1 MRRGRINDPYGE
13 HDFGA
18 VEINKPPAMAMAI
31 SGSLATL
38 CIVNTYGLFA
48 VMTTKREEIVIEG
61 SDDGVEWREYTFKY
75 KPSDVKQRPRW
86 NFPHQ
91 PRLDWQMW
99 FAALESPTRLPWFAH
114 FLQRIL
120 ENSPQ
125 VTELL
130 ESNPFPDKPPVYV
143 RALCQR
149 HG

>member
-1 MRRGRINDPYGE
+1 MS
-13 HDFGA
+13 FGG
-18 VEINKPPAMAMAI
+18 KPPAMAIAI
-31 SGSLATL
+31 NESLTPL
-38 CIVNTYGLFA
+38 CIVNSYGLFA

-61 SDDGVEWREYTFKY
+61 SNDGEEWREYSFKY
-75 KPSDVKQRPRW
+75 KPGDVKQRPRW
-86 NFPHQ
+86 NIPYQ

-99 FAALESPTRLPWFAH
+99 FAALGSPTHLPWFAH

-125 VTELL
+125 VMELL

-143 RALCQR
+143 RALYYDQL